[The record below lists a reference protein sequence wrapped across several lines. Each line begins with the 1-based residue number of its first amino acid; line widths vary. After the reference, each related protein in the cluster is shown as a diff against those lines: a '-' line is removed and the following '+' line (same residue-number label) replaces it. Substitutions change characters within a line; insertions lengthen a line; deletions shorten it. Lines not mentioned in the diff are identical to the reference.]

1 MQMPFAALGLA
12 ATLALAACNPSGI
25 DMTDS
30 SPSSPGASPARAERP
45 AYRRNPNPMQA
56 YRITMRIEDAP
67 GPFSHMRGLAQ
78 FDVANK
84 ECLRPPKDNPG
95 GRTSPVPTEDVEIPL
110 RKVSDTEYVG
120 TVHADHLL
128 DEDYNGR
135 GVCRWRLM
143 QFRVHMKAT
152 GADGETL
159 FIPSIPNE
167 KLLAAER
174 ETVYFNRISYPR
186 FPDDEPSEYE
196 SVDTGVADR
205 SRFSPSIRDDDLFTV
220 TFTPSREATP

>member
-45 AYRRNPNPMQA
+45 AYRRNPNPTQA

-67 GPFSHMRGLAQ
+67 GPFAHMRGLAQ

-95 GRTSPVPTEDVEIPL
+95 GRTSPVPTEDVEVPL
-110 RKVSDTEYVG
+110 RKISETEYVG
-120 TVHADHLL
+120 TVYADHLL

-159 FIPSIPNE
+159 FIPSIPNK

-174 ETVYFNRISYPR
+174 EIVYFNKVSYPR